1 MAQVFAQFINGRGI
15 FLGIAAIIWLVG
27 LVSIARR
34 KKLRSIVLYVV
45 GAAFVAYYEVH
56 MALYW
61 LGIGI
66 VLVMLGWVTSTDRD
80 SRPFKY

>member
-1 MAQVFAQFINGRGI
+1 MAQIFAQFTNVRGI
-15 FLGIAAIIWLVG
+15 FLGIAAIIWLLG

-34 KKLRSIVLYVV
+34 KKLRSLVLYVV
-45 GAAFVAYYEVH
+45 GAILMVYYEVH

-61 LGIGI
+61 LAIGI

-80 SRPFKY
+80 SRPSK